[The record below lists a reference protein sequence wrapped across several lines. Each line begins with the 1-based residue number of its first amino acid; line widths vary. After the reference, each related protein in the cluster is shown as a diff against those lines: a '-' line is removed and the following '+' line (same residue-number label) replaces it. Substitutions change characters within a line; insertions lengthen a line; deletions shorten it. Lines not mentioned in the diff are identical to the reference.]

1 MAKKTCS
8 QNEFVRAL
16 SKRLNV
22 TYEVADFIYRTYGV
36 VGLEMM
42 EEYDSLKVTPYIF
55 LERKVVPSRQYFNV
69 QTGEYETTEDK
80 DKLSARVSHSNKDYS
95 QALRHIESYEELLAK
110 GEIVQKQKEQQRLE
124 REEKLRKQKRNTKA
138 RVKRR
143 KKNQRAKKYAMERL
157 VKYEVIF
164 NKEEQRKYNR
174 ELAKR
179 SK

>member
-55 LERKVVPSRQYFNV
+55 LERKVVPSRQ
-69 QTGEYETTEDK
+69 YETTEDK

-138 RVKRR
+138 RV
-143 KKNQRAKKYAMERL
+143 AKKDAMERL